1 MKRPAIWTLA
11 LLAVC
16 AVFTLSAPE
25 GRAAEIHVSDPE
37 GLRAAVAAA
46 HDGDTVIL
54 DVDCTIMADNDDPW
68 VIDKAVTIQGCSISC
83 RKGGILLAADVTFQN
98 TAIGFSSFVCDS
110 IMANGYT
117 LTLDNVTY
125 PVGARPVNL
134 VCGGLYT
141 ETGYYGGYDP
151 ANGGKIVIRGRTS
164 LASTHEGV
172 GNIYAGNLCLGGM
185 TEDKG
190 SVHGPANTFYGSPEI
205 IIEAEQGSELGRIY
219 AGGVEEKIPEGQPNG
234 KVFLTNQY
242 DYKVSGTVS
251 IQLHAATVTYVNGLG
266 AGGTDV
272 TYTDTGDYKFV
283 TDTLGLYQID
293 SLTVES
299 GHVSPLGDSSFVS
312 GASLA
317 VASGAKLGLEQMGN
331 VTVGSFTGGGY
342 LCLEEN
348 QLLTVTGTVSGETGV
363 VIGGF
368 TFDDKSSGMPT
379 AGKTYIQAPNSTA
392 NSFTLAPP
400 NARPGMSFTLDGGS
414 WSVVDNTTL
423 APVVAR
429 SLRFENAQTSWPSG
443 NIYAELPL
451 IAEFVNEGDAV
462 DYLPMEISVNGIPA
476 AYLDGESFEN
486 GDYLH
491 IELNDVPLLL
501 YVAGDALC
509 VEVEDYENTTIP
521 DGTYQIVLTV
531 PGTNTVSGKS
541 ITASATLVVGG
552 SQCELQ
558 EIELTGGAVRIRLT
572 GPIDAGTTATVLAA
586 VYDAGGKMLRCGS
599 VPAAGAASVDVPVST
614 AGGAEVRAF
623 LTGDGQSPLC
633 PSLSKT
639 LP

>member
-25 GRAAEIHVSDPE
+25 GQAAEIHVSDSK
-37 GLRAAVAAA
+37 GLREAVAAA

-117 LTLDNVTY
+117 LTLNNVTY

-151 ANGGKIVIRGRTS
+151 AGGGKIVIRGRTS

-185 TEDKG
+185 IPANS
-190 SVHGPANTFYGSPEI
+190 SVHGPANTFEGSPQI

-219 AGGVEEKIPEGQPNG
+219 AGGVEEKIPEGQIDG
-234 KVFLTNQY
+234 KVFLTNPY
-242 DYKVSGTVS
+242 AYRVSGTVS
-251 IQLHAATVTYVNGLG
+251 VRLHTATVTYVDGLG

-272 TYTDTGDYKFV
+272 TYTDTRDGKFV
-283 TDTLGLYQID
+283 TDTLGLNQID

-299 GHVSPLGDSSFVS
+299 GHVSPLGGSSFVS

-317 VASGAKLGLEQMGN
+317 VAPGAKLGLEQMGD
-331 VTVGSFTGGGY
+331 VTVESFTGGGK
-342 LCLEEN
+342 LCLGEN
-348 QLLTVTGTVSGETGV
+348 QLLTVTGTVSGKTGV

-379 AGKTYIQAPNSTA
+379 AGKTYIQATNSTA

-400 NARPGMSFTLDGGS
+400 NARPGMSFTLDGGA

-423 APVVAR
+423 APVVVR
-429 SLRFENAQTSWPSG
+429 SLRFRDEKTLLGSG
-443 NIYAELPL
+443 ELSAELPL

-462 DYLPMEISVNGIPA
+462 DFLPMEISVNGRSA

-486 GDYLH
+486 GDNLH
-491 IELNDVPLLL
+491 INLKGVSMLV
-501 YVAGDALC
+501 YAASDALC
-509 VEVEDYENTTIP
+509 VDVEDFVNNTIP
-521 DGTYQIVLTV
+521 DGTYQIDLTV
-531 PGTNTVSGKS
+531 PASNTVSGKS
-541 ITASATLVVGG
+541 ITASATLVVGS
-552 SQCELQ
+552 SQSELQ
-558 EIELTGGAVRIRLT
+558 EIELTGGVVRIHLT

-599 VPAAGAASVDVPVST
+599 VPAVGAASVDVPVST

-633 PSLSKT
+633 PSLSKP